1 MLGLGV
7 ISDTRRG
14 AHHDARIT
22 LAFDLRLPYSL
33 ASLWRNFLPNN
44 PRPPADF
51 EHPGLLTS
59 CAALHTNINNERG
72 SLTVKRMCSKMV
84 LEWRKWLLMCLV
96 AQTADAFSECT
107 YSGYK
112 RSLIPMPS
120 SVRFRGQLS
129 NRTSRSLSATLEAS
143 TMSSESDFADGRPKK
158 KKFQKKRKS
167 ENPAHDT
174 AFLRK
179 RTANLL
185 EVTAEG
191 HHHTELHDSENSVE
205 TVLKANGATAEHA
218 NGIPRSRGMKVETKS
233 FHFLIDAWAF
243 SGELDAADQALAL
256 LDRMESLQ
264 DSDEFKVALDV
275 RSYTK
280 VINAVSR
287 SKLPRAG
294 EIAESILEKMDKL
307 YASGANPAAK
317 PNTHTYTAVIEA
329 YANSGTESA
338 AGKAEAMLEK
348 LIERYESGDP
358 DVRPTARCYNAVI
371 KALAKSG
378 KPDAAQRAE
387 EIFNRMETM
396 YNSGADEAKPNSFNY
411 NSLITAW
418 ANCGD
423 EGSAERAEQILERME
438 QQFRS
443 GNDDCQP
450 TTVSY
455 NAVIAAYAK
464 GGEEGAAVHAEDL
477 LHRMEQRYEAGDEN
491 VKPNSRSF
499 NSVINAWAKS
509 QHVDSASRAS
519 ELLDE
524 MTTLSE
530 GGNEAVRP
538 DVHSFCSVINGKCW
552 MPGIVTRL
560 TCSFIAPKST

>member
-1 MLGLGV
+1 
-7 ISDTRRG
+7 
-14 AHHDARIT
+14 
-22 LAFDLRLPYSL
+22 
-33 ASLWRNFLPNN
+33 
-44 PRPPADF
+44 
-51 EHPGLLTS
+51 
-59 CAALHTNINNERG
+59 
-72 SLTVKRMCSKMV
+72 MCGKMI

-112 RSLIPMPS
+112 RGIMPMPS
-120 SVRFRGQLS
+120 SLKFRGQLW

-158 KKFQKKRKS
+158 KVLQKKRKNS
-167 ENPAHDT
+167 NPARDT

-179 RTANLL
+179 RTAYLL
-185 EVTAEG
+185 DVTADG
-191 HHHTELHDSENSVE
+191 HHHAELHDSDNSE
-205 TVLKANGATAEHA
+205 GTVLKANGATAEHA
-218 NGIPRSRGMKVETKS
+218 NGVPRSRGMKVETKS

-287 SKLPRAG
+287 SRLPRAG
-294 EIAESILEKMDKL
+294 EIAESILEKMDNL
-307 YASGANPAAK
+307 YASGANTDAK

-358 DVRPTARCYNAVI
+358 DVRPTARCFNAVI

-378 KPDAAQRAE
+378 NPDAAKRAE
-387 EIFNRMETM
+387 DIFNRMETL
-396 YNSGADEAKPNSFNY
+396 YNAGADEAKPNSFNY
-411 NSLITAW
+411 LSLITAW

-438 QQFRS
+438 HQFRS
-443 GNDDCQP
+443 GNDQCQP

-464 GGEEGAAVHAEDL
+464 GGEEGAAMHAEEL

-499 NSVINAWAKS
+499 NTVINAWAKS

-519 ELLDE
+519 ELLVE
-524 MTTLSE
+524 MTSLSE
-530 GGNEAVRP
+530 DGNEAVRP
-538 DVHSFCSVINGKCW
+538 DVHSFCSVINGKS
-552 MPGIVTRL
+552 RL
-560 TCSFIAPKST
+560 PVYVSPLICSFVAPNGS